1 MQFDRR
7 CPFTCTP
14 AIQPMPYRLPEGYV
28 SVRAPQ
34 ETSQEGLTRNPS
46 QRREG
51 LRDVNKGCRQ
61 PGLARQGLSQ
71 TQVREGYGGEFPR
84 KEQDLWVRG
93 ERKNTATAPPARRG
107 LDRKWPVL
115 AQLSCCAPHWLC
127 PPGAQ
132 PGHGS
137 LLMQSTEVSL
147 LRPRASSRKVGM
159 KADKVE
165 GQSRPSQA
173 WNPSLIPTKGHMV
186 GSDSHLLSLPV
197 TAFHLALGGSSPG
210 YPSPP
215 HSMHF
220 SISMYLSPIPVSG

>member
-1 MQFDRR
+1 M
-7 CPFTCTP
+7 PFTCTP
-14 AIQPMPYRLPEGYV
+14 AIQPMPARLPEGYV

-115 AQLSCCAPHWLC
+115 AQLSCWC
-127 PPGAQ
+127 PPLAMPTRGPSQ
-132 PGHGS
+132 GHGS
-137 LLMQSTEVSL
+137 LLDAIHRGQPTETQGII
-147 LRPRASSRKVGM
+147 K
-159 KADKVE
+159 K
-165 GQSRPSQA
+165 
-173 WNPSLIPTKGHMV
+173 
-186 GSDSHLLSLPV
+186 
-197 TAFHLALGGSSPG
+197 
-210 YPSPP
+210 
-215 HSMHF
+215 
-220 SISMYLSPIPVSG
+220 SGE